1 MMIDYNEVDF
11 LVDLHTET
19 DLGEWRPPVGWQFG
33 FFGIK
38 SSVSTGGIEIAF
50 ITPVCRIIM
59 EGSLREKI
67 AFS

>member
-1 MMIDYNEVDF
+1 MMIDYNKVDF

-19 DLGEWRPPVGWQFG
+19 DLGEWCLPVGWQFG

-59 EGSLREKI
+59 EGSLREKT